1 MSVGDAESECERP
14 VEYSS
19 CNPVI
24 SAIKR
29 DLAQVSRDLSEHP
42 KVFSVS

>member
-1 MSVGDAESECERP
+1 MSVGVAKTECKRP
-14 VEYSS
+14 VECSC

-29 DLAQVSRDLSEHP
+29 DLTQVSRDLSEHP